1 MMSVSSK
8 IKAIGAIYNLS
19 RSELAGRMQLTNT
32 ALGSKYTRDSFTAGD
47 LIRVA
52 DALGVRLAFIDDKG
66 QPIITFDSDDA
77 APPRRSGQKAT
88 SVDTKNS
95 DTKN

>member
-1 MMSVSSK
+1 MSTTDKVKALATLMHADRKTMAVGLGISLQAVS
-8 IKAIGAIYNLS
+8 N
-19 RSELAGRMQLTNT
+19 
-32 ALGSKYTRDSFTAGD
+32 KYARDSFTAGD

-52 DALGVRLAFIDDKG
+52 DALGVRLAFVDDKG